1 LLVDAQE
8 ARKLSQI
15 CEKQLLNV
23 IALHGAL
30 TLRGSLFQGIS
41 ANVSL
46 VASTHKNCALGHEEN
61 GKKPLAQFFF
71 GLFHATTH
79 ALCRCGFK
87 PGLVPVHSPY
97 RTMVQLNVVYRWI
110 EIPTAESEKILLT
123 FCKNKIWKLSH
134 RTS

>member
-87 PGLVPVHSPY
+87 PVFIYLASGEP
-97 RTMVQLNVVYRWI
+97 
-110 EIPTAESEKILLT
+110 
-123 FCKNKIWKLSH
+123 
-134 RTS
+134 